1 MNSFALDIRKIPS
14 IEDLDLDGRNIFD
27 FACFFDCSVGSVD
40 TTIVDPSMDSVGAIF
55 AGASASV
62 DKVIGTSFTVAEH
75 SYFFVGT
82 SNSCC
87 FASAEAIE
95 HTYCSWPGLTTLPFV
110 NSHRY
115 S

>member
-1 MNSFALDIRKIPS
+1 MNSFAPDIRKIPS
-14 IEDLDLDGRNIFD
+14 IEDLDLDWRNIFD
-27 FACFFDCSVGSVD
+27 FARFFDCSVGSVD
-40 TTIVDPSMDSVGAIF
+40 TTIADPSVGSVGAIF
-55 AGASASV
+55 ADASASV

-75 SYFFVGT
+75 SYFFADT
-82 SNSCC
+82 SSSCC

-95 HTYCSWPGLTTLPFV
+95 DTYCNWLGLTTLPFV